1 MLSRTRNMSRIVS
14 GGTITNHVGGPTLAT
29 YAYAETRKV
38 TEDFYLKE
46 RRDNGLG
53 LPPSNFSSDT
63 FDVITH
69 NLSSVADETFY
80 FRNCASGEANYEPGF
95 SPPLSGRGT
104 TNRRLEN
111 EFYVQQLLASTNPFR
126 SEFSV
131 PVFIKE
137 LVELM
142 TFFKI
147 AARTFAELVG
157 SSYLAY
163 RFGWTQFVRDIR
175 KLATITVALER
186 RIKEIQSLGKN
197 GGLRRRIP
205 LDSKGFSPGGANVS
219 IWSVYGK
226 SVKADRSS
234 DRHLT
239 VWGSVRW
246 MPVDNGLFKDLDKLS
261 QFNLAVL
268 TIFDLK
274 VLNVELPNWDTVWNS
289 IPFSWLVDY
298 FTNLGE
304 YLTSK
309 NGRGLVEP
317 QDICIMRKT
326 ICVDTYRVTSHTV
339 GLLVTGRGKH
349 TRTIRQRDVC
359 LPGKFPAIPIDLLTA
374 NQWKIVL
381 ALFLKMAGKPR

>member
-1 MLSRTRNMSRIVS
+1 MLSRVRDMSSIVS
-14 GGTITNHVGGPTLAT
+14 GGTISNHATGPIVAT
-29 YAYAETRKV
+29 YSYAEMSKH
-38 TEDFYLKE
+38 TEDSYLKK

-63 FDVITH
+63 SEVVTH
-69 NLSSVADETFY
+69 TLQSKTDSSFY
-80 FRNCASGEANYEPGF
+80 FRDISTAEANYSPGF
-95 SPPLSGRGT
+95 SPPLAARGT
-104 TNRRLEN
+104 SARLLEN
-111 EFYVQQLLASTNPFR
+111 KAYVQVLLAKTNPFR

-131 PVFIKE
+131 PVFAKE

-175 KLATITVALER
+175 QLATITVALER
-186 RIKEIQSLGKN
+186 RIKEIQSLGKK
-197 GGLRRRIP
+197 GGLRRRLA
-205 LDSKGFSPGGANVS
+205 LDSKGFSVPDTDVS

-226 SVKADRSS
+226 SVKAKRSS
-234 DRHLT
+234 TRHLI

-246 MPVDNGLFKDLDKLS
+246 APVDDGLFEGLDKLS

-268 TIFDLK
+268 TIFDLE
-274 VLNVELPNWDTVWNS
+274 VLEGKLPDWDTVWNS

-298 FTNLGE
+298 FTNFGE
-304 YLTSK
+304 YLSSK
-309 NGRGLVEP
+309 NGRGLVYP
-317 QDICIMRKT
+317 YDICIMRKT
-326 ICVDTYRVTSHTV
+326 TCVDAYRATSWTSD
-339 GLLVTGRGKH
+339 LTVTGRGKH

-359 LPGKFPAIPIDLLTA
+359 EQGTFPAIPIDLLTA

-381 ALFLKMAGKPR
+381 ALFLKFAGKPR